1 MVKDKKTITFLQLF
15 YYICCKDCDVF
26 SQSDVGGNVTAED
39 EKKPK
44 MKSKIDITE
53 FRNRLKD
60 NTKIGSPK
68 LKIPLGFFSIF
79 TDNSKC
85 FYGRF
90 DNSTFE
96 IIKNSS
102 FVPSL
107 YFLKGTYEKTEK
119 SLTVNYSLEPVG
131 KLRLV
136 WVKYFPIIAL
146 IMCNSIFYFQ
156 AKPPTKVYLI
166 FNLFIVFISIVS
178 KLNIKWQNRN
188 LKRKF
193 NKIFEITE

>member
-1 MVKDKKTITFLQLF
+1 
-15 YYICCKDCDVF
+15 
-26 SQSDVGGNVTAED
+26 
-39 EKKPK
+39 

-96 IIKNSS
+96 IIKNSN
-102 FVPSL
+102 FIPSL
-107 YFLKGTYEKTEK
+107 YFLKGTYE
-119 SLTVNYSLEPVG
+119 
-131 KLRLV
+131 
-136 WVKYFPIIAL
+136 
-146 IMCNSIFYFQ
+146 
-156 AKPPTKVYLI
+156 
-166 FNLFIVFISIVS
+166 ISMI
-178 KLNIKWQNRN
+178 
-188 LKRKF
+188 
-193 NKIFEITE
+193 